1 MKSRNYFITALML
14 LAGLPLSGQTTRQE
28 MFDDIR
34 KTAGVYYAYPVSE
47 IQAQTKAPKGY
58 KPFYISHYGRHGSRY
73 LIADADY
80 KWIIDLFEK
89 GKEQQAL
96 TALGEDVLKRLQ
108 LLWKEVEGRGSD
120 LTPLGVRQHQG
131 IAERMFLSYPEVFT
145 DNRKISAR
153 STIVLRCA
161 MSMAAFGDKLKE
173 LNPKLSISYE
183 ASPKYMDYLNF
194 HTDESNRFTSDQI
207 GPWAEEYRKF
217 EKEHTKP
224 ERLTHSLFSSAEFIR
239 KQVNPHNLMW
249 GLYWITSGMQ
259 DVETQVSFY
268 DLFEKEELFD
278 LWQCI
283 NYRFYVG
290 NANHADGKGIVVA
303 NAKSLLKNI
312 LDSADEAIKDPSI
325 ASTLRFGHDGN
336 VIPLAAILRLN
347 DCNVAVSQPEEVY
360 KVWSDYKIVPM
371 AGNIQIIFYKKKDS
385 DKDIL
390 VKFLLNE
397 KEARIPVETDTYP
410 YYSWEKVRKYYE
422 QILAE

>member
-194 HTDESNRFTSDQI
+194 HTDESNRFTSDQT

-410 YYSWEKVRKYYE
+410 YYSWEKVSKYYE
-422 QILAE
+422 QILTE